1 MSDVFNKLVHY
12 SAPVLILLTIISCS
26 QDGRWSKEWEE
37 RFETFQ
43 PSDKIMDIM
52 GVDSGMVVG
61 EIGAGNGRFAVRV
74 AARVG
79 PAGKVFANDIDAKAV
94 RFMKRR
100 CERERIENMTV
111 IKSRAVEPGFP
122 DGELDLVY
130 IINTYDE
137 LTDPVTLLRNAR
149 ESLKQEGRLAVI
161 AYDPSKLRDHHG
173 HAVSR
178 QVVID
183 QCSRAGFR
191 LVHLDTT
198 LTYDNIYIF
207 Q

>member
-1 MSDVFNKLVHY
+1 MYVALGKFTRITAHL
-12 SAPVLILLTIISCS
+12 LILLIVTSCGRG
-26 QDGRWSKEWEE
+26 DRWSKEWEE
-37 RFETFQ
+37 RFESFQ
-43 PSDKIMDIM
+43 PSEKIMDII
-52 GVDSGMVVG
+52 GVGPGMMVG

-74 AARVG
+74 AVRVG
-79 PAGKVFANDIDAKAV
+79 PSGKVFANDIDTKAV

-100 CERERIENMTV
+100 CKREQIENMIV
-111 IKSRAVEPGFP
+111 ICSRPVETGFP

-130 IINTYDE
+130 IINTYE
-137 LTDPVTLLRNAR
+137 EFTDPVTLLRNTR
-149 ESLKQEGRLAVI
+149 ESLKPEGRLAVI
-161 AYDPSKLRDHHG
+161 AFDPKRLRDHGG

-207 Q
+207 E